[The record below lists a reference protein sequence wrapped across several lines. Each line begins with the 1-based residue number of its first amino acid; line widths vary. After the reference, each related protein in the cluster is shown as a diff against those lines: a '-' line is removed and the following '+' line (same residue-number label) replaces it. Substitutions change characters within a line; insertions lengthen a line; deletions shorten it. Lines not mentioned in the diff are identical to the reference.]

1 MKVSGAAHRAVP
13 FLDSEMNGPNV
24 SDISPTPATPAAET
38 SGCSC
43 CAPAPTS
50 GLQIGRPQQDTGSIV
65 VTDYE
70 VEGMTG
76 AGCASGVTTQLK
88 KVTGVT
94 DVRISLTPG
103 KASTVTVDSR
113 SQLSLDD
120 VREAV
125 AKAGYSLHKS

>member
-1 MKVSGAAHRAVP
+1 VT
-13 FLDSEMNGPNV
+13 
-24 SDISPTPATPAAET
+24 DISPTPATPAAET

-43 CAPAPTS
+43 CAPARTS

-70 VEGMTG
+70 VEGMTC

-125 AKAGYSLHKS
+125 AKAGYSLHRS

>member
-1 MKVSGAAHRAVP
+1 M
-13 FLDSEMNGPNV
+13 
-24 SDISPTPATPAAET
+24 SDISSTPVTPAAET

-50 GLQIGRPQQDTGSIV
+50 GLQIGRPQKDTGSIV

-70 VEGMTG
+70 VEGMTCV
-76 AGCASGVTTQLK
+76 GCAAGVTTQLK

-94 DVRISLTPG
+94 DVRVSLTPG
-103 KASTVTVDSR
+103 KTSTVTVDSR
-113 SQLSLDD
+113 SRLSLDD

-125 AKAGYSLHKS
+125 AKAGYSLHRS